1 MVAQEIGLELLEKIQ
16 QGFPNVGAPTDLY
29 FSTTYVQSYTP
40 KDEVEKKKDSMGL
53 KYYNATIS
61 ELMPPTEDFKVT
73 KEQYYTDGM
82 TSLLYCLSTQN
93 SVVL

>member
-40 KDEVEKKKDSMGL
+40 KDEVGKKKGFHGF
-53 KYYNATIS
+53 
-61 ELMPPTEDFKVT
+61 E
-73 KEQYYTDGM
+73 
-82 TSLLYCLSTQN
+82 
-93 SVVL
+93 VL